1 MKKTVLLF
9 LIAFTGITSIQAQ
22 DGVKFGVKAGANFA
36 NLVGDTDG
44 IDGRTGLHVGG
55 VINVGINE
63 WLAIQPEVIYS
74 MQGYS
79 GEEMGVDFTGK
90 LDYVNIPIMAD
101 FTIAEGFSLQGGP
114 QIGIN
119 VTSKEEAGDIEVES
133 DAESLDIGTGIGAQ
147 YELPMGLFFQAR
159 YMVGLTDVF
168 DTDGE
173 FSNKNSVI
181 SLSVGWFFN

>member
-1 MKKTVLLF
+1 
-9 LIAFTGITSIQAQ
+9 
-22 DGVKFGVKAGANFA
+22 
-36 NLVGDTDG
+36 
-44 IDGRTGLHVGG
+44 
-55 VINVGINE
+55 
-63 WLAIQPEVIYS
+63 
-74 MQGYS
+74 
-79 GEEMGVDFTGK
+79 MGVDFTGK